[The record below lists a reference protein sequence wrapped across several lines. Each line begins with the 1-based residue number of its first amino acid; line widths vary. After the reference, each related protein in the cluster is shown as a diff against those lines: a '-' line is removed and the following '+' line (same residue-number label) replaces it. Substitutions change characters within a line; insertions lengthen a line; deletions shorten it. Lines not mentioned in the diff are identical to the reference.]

1 MPIFKKTSFK
11 ATRKVPK
18 RQPDAGS
25 VNPAQLTNDKA
36 ALDPNLDFSQTPL
49 KLNLGGQCMLFQN
62 GEWVSQDGK
71 DITQL
76 PKIPYDEIN
85 NKYARALCKFC
96 TKLLK

>member
-1 MPIFKKTSFK
+1 
-11 ATRKVPK
+11 
-18 RQPDAGS
+18 
-25 VNPAQLTNDKA
+25 
-36 ALDPNLDFSQTPL
+36 
-49 KLNLGGQCMLFQN
+49 MLFQN
-62 GEWVSQDGK
+62 GEWVAQDGK